1 MVVSVHNKSKFLSIE
16 PATLHNI
23 HNNIIISAKVP
34 IQYALDLKCLD
45 SDMVNYNALIVIR
58 SAEQTKIIKFHWN
71 SVTLISTH
79 IIRHALQD

>member
-16 PATLHNI
+16 PATLHI

-45 SDMVNYNALIVIR
+45 SDIVNYNALIVIR

-71 SVTLISTH
+71 SVTVISTH
-79 IIRHALQD
+79 IIRHVLQD